1 MFRNPTEPTVPVN
14 GRGVDRPMIL
24 TTILFCNFITG
35 ILSVILALKRKK
47 PPLVWFLLSLPL
59 GVLALFLL
67 LALPDED
74 HEP

>member
-1 MFRNPTEPTVPVN
+1 
-14 GRGVDRPMIL
+14 MIL